1 MVLPLTR
8 TVLVQLHKNIP
19 LETGW
24 RNEDRKKEK
33 AKRLDKTKGEQRGV
47 LTLFSATI
55 KASQIHLALLLN
67 TYFSQC
73 QTKRVFNSNHTGQ
86 T

>member
-1 MVLPLTR
+1 M
-8 TVLVQLHKNIP
+8 HKNIP

-24 RNEDRKKEK
+24 RNEDRNKEK

-55 KASQIHLALLLN
+55 KASQIHLALPLN
-67 TYFSQC
+67 TYFSPC